1 MTPVRSLCSLPEC
14 ESHKQQAESSA
25 LATRCEKLLCRAPLL
40 RRLCRP
46 CPRLAPRWG
55 TPRLRLGRGLPVDRC
70 LVVPS
75 SWEATSQPW
84 AHVGMLPS
92 LLEMCFVERHRGS
105 GGSRSSV
112 GQETKVS
119 HVYVD
124 DP

>member
-1 MTPVRSLCSLPEC
+1 M
-14 ESHKQQAESSA
+14 
-25 LATRCEKLLCRAPLL
+25 
-40 RRLCRP
+40 
-46 CPRLAPRWG
+46 
-55 TPRLRLGRGLPVDRC
+55 
-70 LVVPS
+70 PS